1 MYVCNHIN
9 AFIVTSNNNAYCL
22 QIKPNGIITFTP
34 PSFSEST
41 STTTPKPLPIQD
53 LDFIA
58 PYWFDG
64 GLLNICN
71 ESLSVNTTASP
82 NVSTYDNETSSA
94 NETTASSSA
103 SPSFNET
110 LAVNETSFF
119 NETSEDSINDTSCRN
134 TSTVYYRRS
143 FSSFLQERAT
153 REIRTNFFDARNFFA
168 RRLLIITWNITDPIE
183 QSSNPMVITSM
194 IMQ

>member
-1 MYVCNHIN
+1 MN
-9 AFIVTSNNNAYCL
+9 AFIVTSNNIAYCL

-64 GLLNICN
+64 SLLNICN
-71 ESLSVNTTASP
+71 ETLSANTTASP
-82 NVSTYDNETSSA
+82 NASTSDNETSPA

-110 LAVNETSFF
+110 SAVNETSFN
-119 NETSEDSINDTSCRN
+119 NETSEDSVNDTSCKN
-134 TSTVYYRRS
+134 TSTVYYRQS
-143 FSSFLQERAT
+143 FSFFLQERAI
-153 REIRTNFFDARNFFA
+153 REIRANFLNARNFIA
-168 RRLLIITWNITDPIE
+168 RHLFIITWIITDPEE
-183 QSSNPMVITSM
+183 QSSNPKVITSM